1 MATIPTA
8 IWNDRAEIVAVH
20 PDWITATA
28 TEPVKRERLRALCID
43 WATAQSK
50 SGSEW
55 ATWTWQG
62 FTGLKCGQVSF
73 GERGRDDCSI
83 VRVSGALAGSTWR
96 EIAAV
101 ASNCSRLDLAVT
113 VKLESYQ
120 GDIAATSY
128 REACAA
134 ARERGTELHVSMIV
148 SNHGGGTAY
157 LGSRKSEL
165 FGRIYDKERE
175 SGDGSYKSC
184 WRWEVECKGHRA
196 LTYMRQLAIGGD
208 ERPHIQRVVGS
219 YFQERGVSLPWD
231 VGDSCGLRGPVL
243 VETDD
248 DRRLSWL
255 SDQVRASVGGLIN
268 RGRREAVLDA
278 LGLSTGPER
287 PLCEGREAAIAVVD
301 RSIEQLS
308 LGEG

>member
-1 MATIPTA
+1 VATVPSA
-8 IWNDRAEIVAVH
+8 LCNDRSEIVSVH

-28 TEPVKRERLRALCID
+28 KDPDKRERLRGLCID

-50 SGSEW
+50 TGSEW
-55 ATWTWQG
+55 ATWQWQG
-62 FTGLKCGQVSF
+62 YTGLKCGQVSF

-96 EIAAV
+96 EIAAL

-113 VKLESYQ
+113 VRLESYQ

-184 WRWEVECKGHRA
+184 WRWEVECKGNRA
-196 LTYMRQLAIGGD
+196 LTYLRQLAIGGD

-219 YFQERGVSLPWD
+219 YFTERGVSLPWD
-231 VGDSCGLRGPVL
+231 AGDSCGLRGPVL

-268 RGRREAVLDA
+268 RGRRAAVLEA
-278 LGLSTGPER
+278 LGLSLEDSR
-287 PLCEGREAAIAVVD
+287 HLRENETVPGKPVD

-308 LGEG
+308 LREG